1 MKEEKRGAATVLQ
14 HTGHGCDDIATNGTK
29 KGSWTSQAAKPM
41 SDEIATNGTKRGRI
55 SLREN
60 RRAQ

>member
-1 MKEEKRGAATVLQ
+1 LQKNFNEGEKGGAATVLQ
-14 HTGHGCDDIATNGTK
+14 HRGHGCDDIATNGTK
-29 KGSWTSQAAKPM
+29 RGC
-41 SDEIATNGTKRGRI
+41 DDIATNGTKKGRI